1 MHTNG
6 PALNARASC
15 EDVLR
20 SLPAWFGI
28 EDALLMYADDMLR
41 LPTFAA
47 VEDEGEDEG
56 EGERI
61 VGFVSLLEHF
71 PNAWEIHC
79 IAVHAATRN
88 AGCGRALVAHA
99 ESWLIARQ
107 VSVLQVKTVA
117 ARSPSEAYR
126 QTGEFYKRVVFQ
138 PLEVF
143 ATLWSPS
150 NPCVQLVKFLAD
162 S

>member
-1 MHTNG
+1 MHIIG
-6 PALNARASC
+6 PTLNARARC

-20 SLPAWFGI
+20 SLPKWFGI
-28 EDALLMYADDMLR
+28 EEALLLYADDTVR

-47 VEDEGEDEG
+47 VVNDG

-79 IAVHAATRN
+79 IAVHAASRN
-88 AGCGRALVAHA
+88 AGCGRMLVAHA
-99 ESWLIARQ
+99 ESWLSARN

-117 ARSPSEAYR
+117 ARSPNEAYW
-126 QTGEFYKRVVFQ
+126 QTGEFYKRAGFQ

-143 ATLWSPS
+143 PELWSVS
-150 NPCVQLVKFLAD
+150 NPCLQLVKFLPGG
-162 S
+162 

>member
-1 MHTNG
+1 MHTIG
-6 PALNARASC
+6 PTLNARASW

-28 EDALLMYADDMLR
+28 EDALLMYADVTLR

-47 VEDEGEDEG
+47 VEGAG
-56 EGERI
+56 KGERI

-150 NPCVQLVKFLAD
+150 NPCLQLVKFLAD